1 MCVCLQDMVSEAGLS
16 SLLQPIQV
24 WIPSYVHCGSGF
36 DVHFEFEVK
45 VRYSVLLSHLVG
57 VVVWTGVKEHAQGSK
72 LPEVG
77 SGGRAVEHW
86 TVSRGVGGSI
96 PSATVSKC
104 WQFFGQKPVV
114 PFIYFIYYLFILNIF
129 TDLFIL
135 HLF

>member
-1 MCVCLQDMVSEAGLS
+1 MSEAGLS

-104 WQFFGQKPVV
+104 WQFFSPHIACVFRKRCQKPMV
-114 PFIYFIYYLFILNIF
+114 PFIYFIYYLLY
-129 TDLFIL
+129 
-135 HLF
+135 